1 LFTEAI
7 AVYCENVMKYGN
19 NICEETGE
27 MFVLDVFVLNIVLQ
41 GKLTVSCQSILSIGY
56 KY

>member
-1 LFTEAI
+1 
-7 AVYCENVMKYGN
+7 MKYGN

>member
-1 LFTEAI
+1 
-7 AVYCENVMKYGN
+7 MKCGN

-27 MFVLDVFVLNIVLQ
+27 MFVLDVRVLNSVPQ
-41 GKLTVSCQSILSIGY
+41 GKLTVSCQSSLSICC